1 MRARAENM
9 STSPIRVCATSF
21 LLPGGPWWDSLAV
34 HGPLEFGDYGDWPSA
49 LLSKDNQRLVWVL
62 FLEDILPSEALADL
76 TDREVEEHVASILE
90 PLVSR
95 LEAVQTPVVV
105 AWSAT
110 RNESVIREAR
120 MPSPWRRVRRH
131 VEDALYD
138 LATRWPALHLVA
150 LDDVFAERGMA
161 QAFDWRNYYA
171 ARCRLSHDGLRLA
184 AAAIGAVLLRTKHA
198 AKKVLVL
205 DCDNT
210 LWGGVVGEV
219 GISGIA
225 LGSDG
230 AGAVFT
236 DFQRAVKRLADQ
248 GVLLAVASKNN
259 EADVWEVFDRHPGMV
274 LKRSDLVAWRIDWS
288 TKSGNLG
295 AIADDLGLGLDSFV
309 FWDDNPFERES
320 MLAQSPEV
328 TTFDVPEDVTLWP
341 SLVDGLDLFARFQVT
356 SEDKT
361 KSAQYRNRRDFMN
374 ERRSTGDEKSFLRS
388 IRLDPQFIPLAEP
401 TLARAEQLCTKTNQF
416 NLRTTRYS
424 AAELTALANECG
436 DGVFL
441 TRLVDRFGDHGIIG
455 FTIARQEGRAA
466 LLDTFL
472 LSCRVLG
479 RHVEAC
485 ILAELASRLRRA
497 GCRWLLGEFRST
509 GRNAVA
515 ADFLVDHGLKKL
527 TDEMMPDD
535 PDLHALVDQIE
546 APDELY
552 IADLKTLSIPHLDL
566 FEDLHAEPDH
576 TVAEALS

>member
-1 MRARAENM
+1 MAMIENM

-21 LLPGGPWWDSLAV
+21 LLPGGPWWEPLAD
-34 HGPLEFGDYGDWPSA
+34 HGRLEFGEYGDWPSA
-49 LLSKDNQRLVWVL
+49 LLSKDDQRLVWVL
-62 FLEDILPSEALADL
+62 FLEDVLPTEALAGLNDSE
-76 TDREVEEHVASILE
+76 TEEHVTSILE
-90 PLVSR
+90 PLVTR
-95 LEAVQTPVVV
+95 LETVRTPVVV

-110 RNESVIREAR
+110 RKESVIREAR
-120 MPSPWRRVRRH
+120 MPSPWRRICRRI
-131 VEDALYD
+131 EDALYD
-138 LATRWPALHLVA
+138 LATHWPALHLVA
-150 LDDVFAERGMA
+150 LDDVFAEGGTSK
-161 QAFDWRNYYA
+161 AFDWRNYYA

-184 AAAIGAVLLRTKHA
+184 ATAIGAVLTRIEHA

-210 LWGGVVGEV
+210 LWGGVVGEA

-236 DFQRAVKRLADQ
+236 EFQRAVKRLADQ

-288 TKSGNLG
+288 TKSDNVG
-295 AIADDLGLGLDSFV
+295 AIADDLGLGLDSIV

-320 MLAQSPEV
+320 MLAQLPEV
-328 TTFDVPEDVTLWP
+328 ATFDVPEDVTLWP
-341 SLVDGLDLFARFQVT
+341 SLIDGLDLFARFQVT

-361 KSAQYRNRRDFMN
+361 KSTQYRNRRDFMN
-374 ERRSTGDEKSFLRS
+374 ERRSAGDEKSFLRS
-388 IRLDPQFIPLAEP
+388 IRLDPQFIPLEEP
-401 TLARAEQLCTKTNQF
+401 TLARAEQLCAKTNQF

-424 AAELTALANECG
+424 AVELTDLANECG

-455 FTIARQEGRAA
+455 FTIARQEGSAA

-479 RHVEAC
+479 RHVEAS
-485 ILAELASRLRRA
+485 ILAELASRLRRT

-527 TDEMMPDD
+527 TDENMPDD
-535 PDLHALVDQIE
+535 PDLHALIDRTQ
-546 APDELY
+546 AQDGLY

-566 FEDLHAEPDH
+566 FEDLHAKSDR